1 MVRFA
6 QKRISTNNL
15 HKQPPQKTTPT
26 NNLHKRQ
33 LPQKKGGGVRG
44 NRRFPGIP
52 GFIDTNSAT

>member
-6 QKRISTNNL
+6 E
-15 HKQPPQKTTPT
+15 KTTPT
-26 NNLHKRQ
+26 
-33 LPQKKGGGVRG
+33 KKGGGVRG

>member
-26 NNLHKRQ
+26 NNPIKDNSHKKREGAS
-33 LPQKKGGGVRG
+33 GGTVGS
-44 NRRFPGIP
+44 PEYL
-52 GFIDTNSAT
+52 DL